1 MVTMLEPWTN
11 GQRQYVGLSTDEK
24 PTAADGVRN
33 GDLFIEMDTGVWYL
47 FNGSTGEWTS
57 DSSSGGGD
65 SGGDTDITYAN
76 VRFLN
81 RSTTG
86 VYHVKLYDEDDV
98 ETEYTVPA
106 ADPGGETL
114 GELRVKLH
122 LVNGVYRI
130 YFDYFSAVSQA
141 EAPELEGAV
150 EMIDSGFRVTG
161 NCAITMTGAT
171 IN

>member
-47 FNGSTGEWTS
+47 FDGSTGEWTS
-57 DSSSGGGD
+57 DSSSGGGE
-65 SGGDTDITYAN
+65 SGGDTYAN
-76 VRFLN
+76 VLFLN

-86 VYHVKLYDEDDV
+86 VYYVKLYDEDDV
-98 ETEYTVPA
+98 ETEYTVSA
-106 ADPGGETL
+106 AAPGGETL
-114 GELRVKLH
+114 GELRVKLT

-130 YFDYFSAVSQA
+130 YFDDFSAVSQA

-150 EMIDSGFRVTG
+150 EMTDNGFKITG
-161 NCAITMTGAT
+161 DCAITLTGAT
-171 IN
+171 SN

>member
-47 FNGSTGEWTS
+47 FDGSTGEWTS
-57 DSSSGGGD
+57 DSSSGGGE
-65 SGGDTDITYAN
+65 SGGDTYAN

-86 VYHVKLYDEDDV
+86 VYYVKLYDEDDV

-106 ADPGGETL
+106 AAPGGKTL
-114 GELRVKLH
+114 GELRVKLT

-130 YFDYFSAVSQA
+130 YFDDFSAVSQA

-150 EMIDSGFRVTG
+150 EMIDNVFKITG
-161 NCAITMTGAT
+161 DCAITLTGNT
-171 IN
+171 RD